1 VEKINRRIETL
12 TEQGAQHL
20 AFHVRRHWAIKGKTP
35 KVWVEAVDMPGGD
48 STLRSIFVVRSDMV
62 GGQPR

>member
-1 VEKINRRIETL
+1 ML

-20 AFHVRRHWAIKGKTP
+20 AFFIRRYWQARGKSP
-35 KVWVEAVDMPGGD
+35 KVYVDFIEIPGGD
-48 STLRSIFVVRSDMV
+48 STTRALFVVRSDMV